1 MTIGAKPT
9 AEVTIDP
16 SVVRALLQEQQAD
29 LAHLPLNEVGEG
41 WDNKLSSHRRY

>member
-9 AEVTIDP
+9 AEVTIDT

-29 LAHLPLNEVGEG
+29 LAHLSLIEVGKG
-41 WDNKLSSHRRY
+41 YFASVIRDH